1 MPCRMEI
8 SSSEETMPAF
18 FNARHARGWLRFHT
32 PAACDQTRTIA
43 ANARSRD
50 QAAGESARPTS
61 SFLNLRAGAGA
72 RTRRQ
77 AQNANEA
84 FCILL
89 VIAVAHGERRQVG
102 AIQRVL
108 SFTADD
114 RNVSFV

>member
-1 MPCRMEI
+1 MEI

-18 FNARHARGWLRFHT
+18 FNARACARLAAISYASSLRSNSNDLCQRSKPGSSGWRKR
-32 PAACDQTRTIA
+32 PAHIFI
-43 ANARSRD
+43 S
-50 QAAGESARPTS
+50 
-61 SFLNLRAGAGA
+61 NLRAGAGA

-108 SFTADD
+108 RFTADD